1 MEAGFRTEKF
11 EDTTRKRPVLIDW
24 WYPVTGQ
31 SAKKFDYG
39 LGKGMV
45 VESGNIDEGV
55 FPLVVL
61 SHGAMGAARNYS
73 WIAEALAREGYIVA
87 GVSHFGESYIYGP
100 ETVDPSAVLR
110 SWERPLDV
118 SAALSYI
125 ENESIFSASIDLRRI
140 GFIGHSSGGAT
151 AMHLAGVLFDGN
163 RIAEYC
169 ASAES
174 EGDRGC
180 DYALSPGS
188 VPSRAK
194 SEPSGKIY
202 TDSRIRAFV
211 ALDPALGPGFYDY
224 SMVDPDLKTLVVGS
238 VENDFLPFRHHAERI
253 ATGLPNAQSHWLS
266 NGEGHFIYLNECES
280 GLEANGVPLCIDREG
295 ISRRVVHGKLKIL
308 IHDFFNRS
316 LGKRD

>member
-1 MEAGFRTEKF
+1 VR
-11 EDTTRKRPVLIDW
+11 DTL
-24 WYPVTGQ
+24 
-31 SAKKFDYG
+31 
-39 LGKGMV
+39 
-45 VESGNIDEGV
+45 
-55 FPLVVL
+55 
-61 SHGAMGAARNYS
+61 
-73 WIAEALAREGYIVA
+73 A

-118 SAALSYI
+118 SATLSYI
-125 ENESIFSASIDLRRI
+125 ENQSIFSASIDLRRI

-151 AMHLAGVLFDGN
+151 AIHLAGVLFDGN

-180 DYALSPGS
+180 HYALSPDS
-188 VPSRAK
+188 VPSRAN
-194 SEPSGKIY
+194 SEPPAKIY

-224 SMVDPDLKTLVVGS
+224 SKVDPNLKTLVVGS

-280 GLEANGVPLCIDREG
+280 DLEANGVPLCIDREG
-295 ISRRVVHGKLKIL
+295 ISRGAVHGKLKIL
-308 IHDFFNRS
+308 IHDFFDRS
-316 LGKRD
+316 LGKRN